1 YSVEHTR
8 FITMQV
14 CKAGT
19 PTRFL
24 GKRVSLPAFLRSGY
38 APSSKNTLSKKTNY
52 LVSTK
57 PPKIISAARPCY
69 FKEEI

>member
-1 YSVEHTR
+1 
-8 FITMQV
+8 
-14 CKAGT
+14 
-19 PTRFL
+19 
-24 GKRVSLPAFLRSGY
+24 